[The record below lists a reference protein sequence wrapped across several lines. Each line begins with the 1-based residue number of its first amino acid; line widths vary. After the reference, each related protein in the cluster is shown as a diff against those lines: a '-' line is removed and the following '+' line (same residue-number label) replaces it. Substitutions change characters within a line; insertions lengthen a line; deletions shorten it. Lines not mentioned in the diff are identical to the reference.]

1 MRAGFPGRTQPDPPQ
16 PLPPTPTSRPMLHIL
31 PLPITGPAT
40 EPATVAQV
48 KFDARLDGTEW
59 DDHIPGYI
67 AAARQACEQQLG
79 GLRLVA
85 QTLRAEADSWADL
98 SDPVPILPARS
109 AVVSWWDGA
118 AWSALSTTLWVMR
131 AVPGGAQIL
140 PTTNATW
147 PTLPD
152 VAGPRVRVDIT
163 AGLVTD
169 GADVPATLCQW
180 IRLHAAAMVDQ
191 PAAATEKPMQPLP
204 WLDGL
209 LDPYRVWAR

>member
-1 MRAGFPGRTQPDPPQ
+1 
-16 PLPPTPTSRPMLHIL
+16 MLHIL

-40 EPATVAQV
+40 EPATVDQV

-59 DDHIPGYI
+59 DAHIPGYI

-85 QTLRAEADSWADL
+85 QTLRAEADSWSDL
-98 SDPVPILPARS
+98 AAVVPILPARS

-118 AWSALSTTLWVMR
+118 AWSALSTTLWTMR

-140 PTTNATW
+140 PTTGATW

-152 VAGPRVRVDIT
+152 VAGPRVRVDVT
-163 AGLVTD
+163 AGLVDVGT
-169 GADVPATLCQW
+169 AVPAALNQW
-180 IRLHAAAMVDQ
+180 VRLHAAAMVDQ
-191 PAAATEKPMQPLP
+191 TNAASDKPLQPLP
-204 WLDGL
+204 WVGGL
-209 LDPYRVWAR
+209 LDPYRSWAR